1 MNLLMKKKEDS
12 IRQFIQE
19 EMLDHTSYQNQLKKR
34 NYLKFSMQHI
44 MHHRV
49 GFSQPWN
56 FILIKDQETKKKIKE
71 SFEEERKRSSQ
82 IVEEPKNQNTYHLS

>member
-1 MNLLMKKKEDS
+1 
-12 IRQFIQE
+12 
-19 EMLDHTSYQNQLKKR
+19 
-34 NYLKFSMQHI
+34 MQHI